1 MPAQTGALPAQ
12 AVALPAQ
19 AGADLRVLA
28 QLSESNARISTRIRD
43 IQSLSEREILACGN
57 VLWAIAEK
65 GRDLADESERAVA
78 SSMARTEE
86 ITSRFARGMQ
96 ADLLAQETAVQHV
109 LELASGIEA
118 AIHAINDLMLSSKVL
133 AVNARIEAARVGE
146 QGKGFARIADSL
158 SELSGVI
165 RGASDTVSSSIGAV
179 RQGLPQM
186 SASAASM
193 HERTNLFIDEVG
205 KQVESASLR
214 AGNGESNGSLSKL
227 MELSNQALSHLQFQD
242 RMSQNLFAINGD
254 LDLVKERV
262 RQTLNGEED
271 NPEQAESEIADGSEP
286 LPGEIMLF

>member
-1 MPAQTGALPAQ
+1 MPAQT
-12 AVALPAQ
+12 
-19 AGADLRVLA
+19 GADLRVLA
-28 QLSESNARISTRIRD
+28 ELSESNARISTRIRD

-57 VLWAIAEK
+57 VLWAIVDK
-65 GRDLADESERAVA
+65 GRDLADESERAAA

-86 ITSRFARGMQ
+86 ITGRFARGMR

-109 LELASGIEA
+109 LKLASGIEA

-214 AGNGESNGSLSKL
+214 AGNGESNGSLGKL

-271 NPEQAESEIADGSEP
+271 NPEKAETGEIADGSEP